1 MIRLPKA
8 PLACALALLLVS
20 GCAQPQKTETADP
33 FMDKWKAKAQE
44 SKGASPA
51 PSTAPRDVVKETAA
65 RPVDVRQ
72 DVEKPLPVKRV
83 SLKMSNVDVSVL
95 LRALARAA
103 DVNIIL
109 NERVTGRSNINIT
122 QAPWDQVFLGILRT
136 HNLTYAW
143 QGDIIRIMTA
153 DDLEEDLR
161 RETRK
166 RDLLTA
172 ESPVTRIVP
181 IKFSEATKLQ
191 ETAKALLTTDR
202 SSKAIGAVL
211 VDQHTNSLVVNAL
224 PKDINAILAVIDK
237 LDKPTPQVLIEAFI
251 VEANKDVARDLG
263 VQWGGAYQI
272 SGGDRRGFVTG
283 RDHSATTG
291 TGTGT
296 GTTTNSD
303 IGSRI
308 DPTTGN
314 IVNLPVAG
322 RRSQQHRLPLPERG
336 QVPAVRPADGPPA
349 GGQAQ
354 HPLEPVDH
362 DPRQPDRH
370 DRERP
375 RRALPDRGGR
385 RGQHRVQ
392 EGGAQPQSHP
402 ARHRLADAEAR
413 GQGQQGRGRLLDASP
428 CWATRPSSPS
438 RRRPT

>member
-166 RDLLTA
+166 RDLLIG
-172 ESPVTRIVP
+172 RIAGHP
-181 IKFSEATKLQ
+181 H
-191 ETAKALLTTDR
+191 R
-202 SSKAIGAVL
+202 P
-211 VDQHTNSLVVNAL
+211 H
-224 PKDINAILAVIDK
+224 
-237 LDKPTPQVLIEAFI
+237 QVLRGDQA
-251 VEANKDVARDLG
+251 AGNRQGAADHRQ
-263 VQWGGAYQI
+263 VQQ
-272 SGGDRRGFVTG
+272 SDRRGA
-283 RDHSATTG
+283 R
-291 TGTGT
+291 
-296 GTTTNSD
+296 
-303 IGSRI
+303 
-308 DPTTGN
+308 
-314 IVNLPVAG
+314 
-322 RRSQQHRLPLPERG
+322 
-336 QVPAVRPADGPPA
+336 RPAHQLARHQRAAQGHQRDP
-349 GGQAQ
+349 GGHRQA
-354 HPLEPVDH
+354 
-362 DPRQPDRH
+362 RQAHAPGPDRSLH
-370 DRERP
+370 
-375 RRALPDRGGR
+375 RG
-385 RGQHRVQ
+385 
-392 EGGAQPQSHP
+392 
-402 ARHRLADAEAR
+402 
-413 GQGQQGRGRLLDASP
+413 GQQGRGARPRRAVGRRLPDQ
-428 CWATRPSSPS
+428 
-438 RRRPT
+438 RRRPPRLHHRPRQQHAPARDRRGPIRTSAAGHRPDHGQHREPAGRRPRRPPASASSTRTWASSCCRPS